1 MRVAVI
7 DSGVNPAHPHIVGP
21 VRGGVSIGG
30 PDETYLDYLGHG
42 TAVMAAIEEKAPEAE
57 LYAVRIFHR
66 ELRTRIEWVTRGIEW
81 CLEQRMDYV
90 NLSLG
95 TMNAGHREAFEWL
108 VERAIRQGMT
118 IVSARR
124 MNGVEALPG
133 SLEGVV
139 GVEEDASLGRDEYR
153 REGAICWGSPYPR
166 PIPGIPPERNLQ
178 GISFAVA
185 NVTGLLVREGLVRGP
200 RSGPL

>member
-1 MRVAVI
+1 M
-7 DSGVNPAHPHIVGP
+7 
-21 VRGGVSIGG
+21 GG

-66 ELRTRIEWVTRGIEW
+66 ELRTRIEWVTAALEW
-81 CLEQRMDYV
+81 CLRERMEFV

-95 TMNAGHREAFEWL
+95 TVNPAHREVLSPL
-108 VERAIRQGMT
+108 VERACGEGMT

-133 SLEGVV
+133 SVAGVV
-139 GVEEDASLGRDEYR
+139 GVDEDANLGRDEYR
-153 REGAICWGSPYPR
+153 REGGVYWGSPYPR
-166 PIPGIPPERNLQ
+166 SIPGVPPEKNLR

-185 NVTGLLVREGLVRGP
+185 NVTGLLVRERLARRPV
-200 RSGPL
+200 